1 MGTDLIS
8 EEIKTYRFLSKNFK
22 KSYFTWA
29 KIFGIK
35 ITQKRDEKDNHYEA
49 HGNVNVSALTHVR
62 PFFLK
67 VVPNIVFLSG
77 DKALIQIMFD
87 VLKCSIYFR
96 STKST
101 FYIRR

>member
-1 MGTDLIS
+1 MILG
-8 EEIKTYRFLSKNFK
+8 
-22 KSYFTWA
+22 
-29 KIFGIK
+29 KIFFGIK